1 MIEEYYTFFWALIGV
16 LAWFVTFLLGKYNDY
31 DLNRVDRKRTQ
42 LRDKAHFAHTQNRGC
57 A

>member
-1 MIEEYYTFFWALIGV
+1 MTEYYPFFWGLCGV
-16 LAWFVTFLLGKYNDY
+16 LAWFVTVLIEIY
-31 DLNRVDRKRTQ
+31 DAHFSSVVEKKKMK